1 MLKRNF
7 KIVLETAQSRKI
19 WSLCIFK
26 SLLSLISFDLKQWL
40 SLAVVVNFDAWYLTF
55 SHFWDDD
62 FVFHAGWRGKMN
74 DAFHCRCEKGG
85 EEVWTLTI
93 LWLLR
98 TLKSYGEDSWLLV
111 CGGDKRGNFFLKR
124 NLILCVWASDKD
136 QAYFTDPTNWKSFK
150 NCPCHP
156 RRRWATQ
163 LEFWQA
169 TAEGTV
175 IA

>member
-1 MLKRNF
+1 MLSVPKKRQTHSLGNCVVVANRLPF
-7 KIVLETAQSRKI
+7 HLSDLMHSFHCAFGYLSSKLCGRI

-26 SLLSLISFDLKQWL
+26 SLLSLIYFDLKQWL

-111 CGGDKRGNFFLKR
+111 CGGDKRGNFF
-124 NLILCVWASDKD
+124 
-136 QAYFTDPTNWKSFK
+136 
-150 NCPCHP
+150 
-156 RRRWATQ
+156 
-163 LEFWQA
+163 
-169 TAEGTV
+169 
-175 IA
+175 